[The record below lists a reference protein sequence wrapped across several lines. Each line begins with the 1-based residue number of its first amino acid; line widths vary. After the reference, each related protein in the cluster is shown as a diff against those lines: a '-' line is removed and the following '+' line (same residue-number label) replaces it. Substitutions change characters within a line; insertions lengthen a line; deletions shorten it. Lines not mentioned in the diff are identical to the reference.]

1 MYCIIEYGIY
11 FPERLIHILLLV
23 STNFCFLLLCR
34 PFFQH
39 VFKFFSLLH
48 HHLLRPRC
56 WITFQWNYELRIV
69 NSPMP
74 SQSLRST
81 RALMHSYTV
90 EHCHLNSNG
99 RLYLRCM
106 WKLVQQ
112 CFQIVFARAWPLSPQ
127 PRSILFGSVVTPRH
141 ELLQPHCFFI
151 GVCHAIFFLYVGSV
165 HICDPPSYGSL
176 TTDESY

>member
-1 MYCIIEYGIY
+1 
-11 FPERLIHILLLV
+11 LV
-23 STNFCFLLLCR
+23 STNFCFLLPCR
-34 PFFQH
+34 PFFNM
-39 VFKFFSLLH
+39 FSSFPTFSTATCRL
-48 HHLLRPRC
+48 C
-56 WITFQWNYELRIV
+56 WSTFQWNYEIQIV
-69 NSPMP
+69 NSQSMP

-112 CFQIVFARAWPLSPQ
+112 CFQIDFARAWPLSPQ

-151 GVCHAIFFLYVGSV
+151 GICHANFFL
-165 HICDPPSYGSL
+165 IN
-176 TTDESY
+176 ESYMWALFLLVIILVMVILPQMNHISGDLCLQW

>member
-1 MYCIIEYGIY
+1 
-11 FPERLIHILLLV
+11 LV
-23 STNFCFLLLCR
+23 STNFCFLLPCR
-34 PFFQH
+34 PFFNM
-39 VFKFFSLLH
+39 FSSFPTFSTATCRL
-48 HHLLRPRC
+48 C
-56 WITFQWNYELRIV
+56 WSTFQWNYEIRIV
-69 NSPMP
+69 NSQSMP

-112 CFQIVFARAWPLSPQ
+112 CFQIDFARAWPLSPQ

-151 GVCHAIFFLYVGSV
+151 GICHANFFLINESYVGSV
-165 HICDPPSYGSL
+165 PISDHPSYGYF

>member
-1 MYCIIEYGIY
+1 L
-11 FPERLIHILLLV
+11 P
-23 STNFCFLLLCR
+23 CR
-34 PFFQH
+34 PFFNM
-39 VFKFFSLLH
+39 FSSFPTFSTANCRL
-48 HHLLRPRC
+48 C
-56 WITFQWNYELRIV
+56 WSTFQWNYEIRIV
-69 NSPMP
+69 NSQSMP

-112 CFQIVFARAWPLSPQ
+112 CFQIDFARAWPLSPQ
-127 PRSILFGSVVTPRH
+127 PSSILFGSVVTPRH
-141 ELLQPHCFFI
+141 ELLQPHCFFFI